1 MEIFFVV
8 PIMAAIANVSCLI
21 ENVRRDHPFHK
32 LMTAFY
38 LAIGFQNFSTAAMC
52 LSTNEETSL
61 AWWIF
66 QCHSFFLLSPILVGM
81 ASFSTGRKILNV
93 YTWIVLIAAVVV
105 DFLCSSMPRLFIV
118 EFRMLS
124 FGLSPMISP
133 FGAALGAG
141 IHLLSLSVCI
151 YLFVRPV
158 QWNVF
163 FERNF
168 FVGVFLL
175 WWFALFANFFPM
187 HGVNLPPLHPVAD
200 AALSVTLAVYLNR
213 YNAAGFGFWRIL
225 ANILISIAVGVTIGM
240 LFWPVLRSIAYH
252 ELYVTAIAAFCACSF
267 ISFLLFHSFRTD
279 SILPRQ
285 EFNLEGF
292 GLSKQEIRICELLE
306 AGHSRTFIQLIL
318 NVSNGTLRN
327 HLKNIYAKVLPESK
341 STAKDQ
347 LQRLTILLSKR
358 KEDRI
363 TT

>member
-52 LSTNEETSL
+52 LSPNEDVSI

-66 QCHSFFLLSPILVGM
+66 QCHSFFILAPILVGM
-81 ASFSTGRKILNV
+81 ASFSTGRKILNP
-93 YTWIVLIAAVVV
+93 YTWTTLIAAIIV
-105 DFLCSSMPRLFIV
+105 DFLASSMPRFFIGG
-118 EFRMLS
+118 FKLLS
-124 FGLSPMISP
+124 FGLSPLISP
-133 FGAALGAG
+133 VGAALGVG
-141 IHLLSLSVCI
+141 VHLLSLCICI
-151 YLFVRPV
+151 YLFARPV

-163 FERNF
+163 FERKF
-168 FVGVFLL
+168 FISVFLL
-175 WWFALFANFFPM
+175 WWFALFANLFPM
-187 HGVNLPPLHPVAD
+187 HGINLPPLHPVAD
-200 AALSVTLAVYLNR
+200 AALSVTLSVYLNR

-240 LFWPVLRSIAYH
+240 LFWPVLKSVAYR
-252 ELYVTAIAAFCACSF
+252 ELYVTAIAAFSACSF
-267 ISFLLFHSFRTD
+267 ISFLLFHSFKTD
-279 SILPRQ
+279 SILPRK

-347 LQRLTILLSKR
+347 LQRLTIFLSKQ
-358 KEDRI
+358 KENRV